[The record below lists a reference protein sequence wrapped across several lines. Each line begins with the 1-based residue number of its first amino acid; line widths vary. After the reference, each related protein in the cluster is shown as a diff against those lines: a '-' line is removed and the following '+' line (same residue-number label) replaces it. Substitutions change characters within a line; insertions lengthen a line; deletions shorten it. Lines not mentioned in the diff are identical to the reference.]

1 MNNIEFTF
9 SPEDLQTC
17 LRITSWKKK
26 YESVHKVYAIA
37 DGNFL
42 NIHLLKNWYGG
53 NNPVMV
59 ESLGR
64 CYFTCLDEE

>member
-9 SPEDLQTC
+9 SAEDLQLALKFVTWQKRQKVC
-17 LRITSWKKK
+17 
-26 YESVHKVYAIA
+26 HKVYAIA
-37 DGNFL
+37 NRNFL
-42 NIHLLKNWYGG
+42 DIHLLKNWYGG

-64 CYFTCLDEE
+64 CYFTCPDEE